1 MNIRD
6 LEYVVAVAKFG
17 HFGRAAES
25 CHVSQPALSGQIQ
38 KLEEQLGVAIFER
51 TKRSVRVT
59 SVGTEI
65 LEHAQ
70 HLLNLV
76 KVIEDTAAAQ
86 KDPLSGALRVGLIPT
101 IGPYLT
107 PIMLPSVLHSLPEI
121 DLQLSEGM
129 THVLEKQLLSGEIDA
144 AVLATDPTDPHLE
157 CINLYTEP
165 FWVAL
170 PHGHPLEDQETVD
183 LANIESEELL
193 LLADGHCLRDQVL
206 NFCERAFST
215 NPAINT
221 QNTSLPTLLALVGAG
236 GGATLMPALSL
247 RGPWM
252 TDAGIAVRREHT
264 GEACRLINL
273 TYRSA
278 FPRRQLMEKLADI
291 ICAAVPDTVVP
302 ERR

>member
-6 LEYVVAVAKFG
+6 LEYAVAVAEFA

-38 KLEEQLGVAIFER
+38 KLEEQLGVTLFER

-59 SVGTEI
+59 AVGDEI
-65 LEHAQ
+65 LVHARE
-70 HLLNLV
+70 LLSLV
-76 KVIEDTAAAQ
+76 KVIEDTALAQ
-86 KDPLSGALRVGLIPT
+86 KDPLSGKLRLGLIPT

-107 PIMLPSVLHSLPEI
+107 PFLLPSLRHALP
-121 DLQLSEGM
+121 DLDLRLSEGM
-129 THVLEKQLLSGEIDA
+129 THMLEQQLLAGEIDA
-144 AVLATDPTDPHLE
+144 AILATDVTDPHLKT
-157 CINLYTEP
+157 IDLYVEP

-183 LANIESEELL
+183 IADIEAEELL
-193 LLADGHCLRDQVL
+193 LLSDGHCLRDQVL
-206 NFCERAFST
+206 NFCERAFSAS
-215 NPAINT
+215 PVVNT

-236 GGATLMPALSL
+236 VGATLMPALSL

-252 TDAGIAVRREHT
+252 TDAGIAVRRERT
-264 GEACRLINL
+264 GKASRSVNL
-273 TYRSA
+273 TYRAA
-278 FPRRQLMEKLADI
+278 FPREQLLEKLADV
-291 ICAAVPDTVVP
+291 ICAMVPDTVVP